1 MFTGK
6 GELPDVVIQTWGA
19 VWQYFEEQMQDKR
32 AYTVDF
38 ERFDQ
43 REPSRVGIYIGLR

>member
-6 GELPDVVIQTWGA
+6 GELPGVVIQTWGA
-19 VWQYFEEQMQDKR
+19 VWQYFEEQMRDKR

-38 ERFDQ
+38 
-43 REPSRVGIYIGLR
+43 PSSGSINESRRASRST